1 MAPPRNP
8 RPPPQAWRPHRGDGF
23 FDLQVNGFAGVDFQQ
38 DDLGARDRVSDH
50 AYETLKKVLDSREG
64 RPLIALSNARLSE
77 LARVYDDRIASRLS
91 AGTLIALDEPD
102 QRLKKE

>member
-1 MAPPRNP
+1 MLVGRLE
-8 RPPPQAWRPHRGDGF
+8 RDGRS
-23 FDLQVNGFAGVDFQQ
+23 VSWNGFWAAVRSTALVVV